1 MQVSCEKS
9 DLEYFRRIG
18 KKGEKSRP
26 IVITFTTMSKKIELF
41 KNRRNLEKSLYYIKE
56 DLTPKILKTRKLLIP
71 ELKQKIEQG
80 ERAILKYDKIVIL
93 KKKREQTNITY
104 QPNNKRNLS
113 TSPEEQT
120 PLEDRNKLTKQIRV
134 PKRNKVNMNQYINKS
149 SRDNAA
155 MSHNKNNCE

>member
-18 KKGEKSRP
+18 KRGEKSVP
-26 IVITFTTMSKKIELF
+26 IVITLTTMSKKIELF
-41 KNRRNLEKSLYYIKE
+41 KNRRNLEKSLYYSIE
-56 DLTPKILKTRKLLIP
+56 DFTPKTLKTRKLLIP

-104 QPNNKRNLS
+104 QHDNKRNLS

-120 PLEDRNKLTKQIRV
+120 PLEDTNKFTKQL
-134 PKRNKVNMNQYINKS
+134 PKRNKVNMYQYIKKL
-149 SRDNAA
+149 SRDNAS

>member
-1 MQVSCEKS
+1 MQVSCENL

-26 IVITFTTMSKKIELF
+26 IVITLTTMSKKIDLF

-56 DLTPKILKTRKLLIP
+56 DFTPKILKTRKLLIP
-71 ELKQKIEQG
+71 ELKQKIEQR

-104 QPNNKRNLS
+104 QPNNKRNFS

-120 PLEDRNKLTKQIRV
+120 PLEDTNKFTKEI
-134 PKRNKVNMNQYINKS
+134 PKRNKVNMNQYIKKS
-149 SRDNAA
+149 SRDNSS
-155 MSHNKNNCE
+155 MSQNKNNCE